1 MFLTQRLPWAVQRA
15 LREYGWMSVLGRLS
29 NCKHLE
35 AGGVRPMFMRAGSLH
50 GGSCLLLHEQIKR
63 WKQGPPP
70 QHTHTCH
77 RMDTHTHTRTH
88 THTHYTHNTWRLS
101 FFPSF
106 PPPSTWTHMV
116 SHTATHSPPSSWL
129 DHNGRLMSPRPS
141 GPPQGALQLWPPSP
155 PFTPPS

>member
-35 AGGVRPMFMRAGSLH
+35 ARGVRPMFMRAGSLH

-88 THTHYTHNTWRLS
+88 THIIHTTRGGFLS
-101 FFPSF
+101 FRPFLPRLHGHTWSHTQPHT
-106 PPPSTWTHMV
+106 PPP
-116 SHTATHSPPSSWL
+116 PP
-129 DHNGRLMSPRPS
+129 D
-141 GPPQGALQLWPPSP
+141 
-155 PFTPPS
+155 